1 MKKLTKLML
10 TLALLAMGVTGAK
23 AVKVNATL
31 DAAWYCAAKWEAATN
46 TMSWSGTWTPP
57 SGGWGSYYFVDTG
70 LPKDD
75 ITSYTTFHATLA
87 DFSDN
92 VDYVLLRI
100 KQGDDNYADVQLKA
114 GENNVDLA
122 ALATANP
129 GVNFKNVT
137 DITIWGSN
145 TPLEGK
151 TIDADHPASVIITDV
166 YMEMPDPELPNRP
179 EPAEPAAPKRGTL
192 ITSIDYS
199 TQTSYPYYR
208 MGAPEGSSYDVID
221 GKLVINNTA
230 SHGYWE
236 MQPFILDGVPTKK
249 STDYVVRIKM
259 NTSNAGNVHIAFGT
273 WNYGSMDYTLNF
285 ANDYAY
291 YDIPFNNST
300 VSSDNEGNEAV
311 HVLFQCGSFVGMVG
325 IDKVE
330 VYELAP
336 IQWTNIL
343 PEEFDNRFFFSK
355 ENPGTNPAAP
365 TIEDGAIVVK
375 SPAKRDVEGAAEWDS
390 QFWIRIPQILP
401 AGTKFKVTFDG
412 KASEAVNVGTQ
423 SHNEPGQYI
432 IWKCMNGVDLPTN
445 WQSFEVESTVPDEC
459 NGKKDD
465 DRDYKNNFH
474 SVTFN
479 LTKDNAV
486 DYYFKNIKFYVDVN
500 DVTLPDYNF
509 YLSGSMNSWTPTE
522 DYQLVANP
530 EADGEYMITMD
541 FEAGDKF
548 KIVKGANEV
557 WYPEAEDYTINEA
570 GNYTVYFR
578 PSGNGGDDWFYH
590 VIYLTR
596 NYTATLT
603 TNLGWEHVYAYTW
616 TGEGADK
623 VEQLGSWNDKKYEMA
638 ANEAGIYELS
648 FKAESAPANIIFHNG
663 DGQQTSNLA
672 FKDGKAYTWS
682 KFTETVTY
690 TNVENWNEVHAFAW
704 TEGVKNYNGEW
715 PGAEINKVNGVYTY
729 SVENIGE
736 EADIPESIIF
746 NNGDMGD
753 YNQTLD
759 LAFEDG
765 KEYTDGSYVTVNVSE
780 AGYATF
786 CCDRA
791 LDFSN
796 IQNLTAYT
804 ATLTG
809 SNVSFNKVEASVPAE
824 NGLLIKG
831 VKGQETSAKVPF
843 LPGGE
848 LSAIQN
854 ALKGVLTPTHIDAG
868 FVLLNGD
875 AGVGFYKVGDAGFDV
890 RANSA
895 YIPAIDG
902 ARTFIALD
910 DNTTTAIEGVATVK
924 ENNGEIYN
932 LQGQRVVKAQKG
944 LYIMNG
950 KKVLVK

>member
-23 AVKVNATL
+23 AEKLTL
-31 DAAWYCAAKWEAATN
+31 TFETPDYCAASWDASTN
-46 TMSWSGTWTPP
+46 TLTWGSGGWNTAWTFMTASGINGDLSSWETLHLNAKNFTNSVAEELTVVFKKNDGSNPP
-57 SGGWGSYYFVDTG
+57 SGPTKEFVVSPD
-70 LPKDD
+70 
-75 ITSYTTFHATLA
+75 
-87 DFSDN
+87 
-92 VDYVLLRI
+92 
-100 KQGDDNYADVQLKA
+100 
-114 GENNVDLA
+114 
-122 ALATANP
+122 AN
-129 GVNFKNVT
+129 G
-137 DITIWGSN
+137 DITIDLTNVEWGQCDITNIQDLTIYGGARVN
-145 TPLEGK
+145 TE
-151 TIDADHPASVIITDV
+151 TDASVVVTDA
-166 YMEMPDPELPNRP
+166 YLERADPELQDRP

-192 ITSIDYS
+192 IMSYDYS
-199 TQTSYPYYR
+199 TATSYPWYR
-208 MGAPEGSSYDVID
+208 QGAPEGSSYDVKD
-221 GKLVINNTA
+221 GKLVITNTV
-230 SHGYWE
+230 SQEYNWSL
-236 MQPFILDGVPTKK
+236 QPFILDQIPLKK
-249 STDYVVRIKM
+249 GTDYVVRIKM
-259 NTSNAGNVHIAFGT
+259 NTTGAGKATINMGT
-273 WNYGSMDYTLNF
+273 WGSNRYNNF
-285 ANDYAY
+285 SFADAYAY
-291 YDIPFNNST
+291 YDVTLNDFPLTTDAEN
-300 VSSDNEGNEAV
+300 VA
-311 HVLFQCGSFVGMVG
+311 HALFQCGEFIGKVA
-325 IDKVE
+325 IYKVE

-343 PEEFDNRFFFSK
+343 PEEYSNYFYYSK
-355 ENPGTNPAAP
+355 EAPATSPQAS
-365 TIEDGAIVVK
+365 TIDEEGIIEVK
-375 SPAKRDVEGAAEWDS
+375 SAAKAAENGYEWDS

-401 AGTKFKVTFDG
+401 AGTQFKVSFEG

-432 IWKCMNGVDLPTN
+432 HWECIGGVDFTDG
-445 WQSFEVESTVPDEC
+445 WQTFEIEATVSDKCDGGQRE
-459 NGKKDD
+459 NVAYLD
-465 DRDYKNNFH
+465 NFH

-486 DYYFKNIKFYVDVN
+486 DYYFRNIKFYVDVN

-578 PSGNGGDDWFYH
+578 PSGNGGDDWFYN

-603 TNLGWEHVYAYTW
+603 TNLGWEHVYAYAW

-623 VEQLGSWNDKKYEMA
+623 VEQLGSWNEKKYEMTENA
-638 ANEAGIYELS
+638 AGVYELS
-648 FKAESAPANIIFHNG
+648 FKAGSAPANIIFHNG

-672 FKDGKAYTWS
+672 FEDGKAYTWS

-690 TNVENWNEVHAFAW
+690 TNVENWNKVHAFAW

-854 ALKGVLTPTHIDAG
+854 ALIGVLIETPINAG

-875 AGVGFYKVGDAGFDV
+875 AGVGFYKVGDAGFTV

-902 ARTFIALD
+902 ARTFIGFD
-910 DNTTTAIEGVATVK
+910 FNDNTTTAIEGVATVK
-924 ENNGEIYN
+924 ENNGEVYN
-932 LQGQRVVKAQKG
+932 LQGQRVTKAQKG
-944 LYIMNG
+944 LYIING